1 MERLYD
7 GMGVA
12 GTVIGALGG
21 WKLVEWM
28 LNRKANRRR
37 AIAEAVKME
46 TDAFMA
52 RYNALE
58 AEIQRLNKKVD
69 ELYDKLRSVQDKNLT
84 LLKEKNEVELRLK
97 EAQHNVCVRPDDEC
111 LKRMPPRDYCRLVK
125 LANHE
130 YDVYYKQ
137 YKDETDGISEKPDS
151 GGDAR

>member
-1 MERLYD
+1 MEKLYE
-7 GMGVA
+7 GMGIA

-69 ELYDKLRSVQDKNLT
+69 ELYDKLRSVQDKNLA

-137 YKDETDGISEKPDS
+137 YKDETDGIHKEPDS

>member
-1 MERLYD
+1 MEKLYE
-7 GMGVA
+7 GMGIA

-21 WKLVEWM
+21 WKLVEWL

-69 ELYDKLRSVQDKNLT
+69 ELYKKVHDLEGERLRLINENNELKLA
-84 LLKEKNEVELRLK
+84 LK
-97 EAQHNVCVRPDDEC
+97 EAQHNVCLRPDDEC

-137 YKDETDGISEKPDS
+137 YKDETDGIHKEPDS